1 MSNPFR
7 YTFRVRYAEIDGQ
20 SVVFN
25 SRYLE
30 YADVLVT
37 EYWRATGVQQTSHG
51 ELEFHVVR
59 AEVDYRAPIRYDEL
73 IEGRVW
79 TEKVGRTSLVTCM
92 ELRGQANG
100 EGADDLRAR
109 IRLVNVHVD
118 LAEGTPQPIPDE
130 VRERLSA

>member
-1 MSNPFR
+1 MNSPFR
-7 YTFRVRYAEIDGQ
+7 HTFRVRYAEIDGQ

-30 YADVLVT
+30 YADVLIT
-37 EYWRATGVQQTSHG
+37 EYWRATGVQQTSLG

-92 ELRGQANG
+92 ELHGQANG
-100 EGADDLRAR
+100 AGEDDLRAEM
-109 IRLVNVHVD
+109 RLVNVHVD
-118 LAEGTPQPIPDE
+118 LSEGTPLPIPDE
-130 VRERLSA
+130 VRARLGA

>member
-1 MSNPFR
+1 MSTPFR

-30 YADVLVT
+30 YADVLIT
-37 EYWRATGVQQTSHG
+37 EYWRATGVQQTNLG

-73 IEGRVW
+73 VEGRVW
-79 TEKVGRTSLVTCM
+79 TEKVGRTSIVTCM
-92 ELRGQANG
+92 ELHGQANG
-100 EGADDLRAR
+100 QGGDDLRAG

-118 LAEGTPQPIPDE
+118 LDQGTPQPIPEE
-130 VRERLSA
+130 VRARLEA

>member
-1 MSNPFR
+1 MTEPFR
-7 YTFRVRYAEIDGQ
+7 HTFRVRYAEIDGQ

-30 YADVLVT
+30 YADVLIT
-37 EYWRATGVQQTSHG
+37 EYWRATGIHQTDIG

-79 TEKVGRTSLVTCM
+79 TERVGSTSIVTRF
-92 ELRGQANG
+92 ELHGASGQG
-100 EGADDLRAR
+100 GDDLRAEMK
-109 IRLVNVHVD
+109 LVNVHVD
-118 LAEGTPQPIPDE
+118 LERGTPMPIPQE
-130 VRERLSA
+130 VRARLGAG